1 MPLVAG
7 FYIAL
12 GGGMIYSGILTLASL
27 FN

>member
-7 FYIAL
+7 FYVAL

-27 FN
+27 LN